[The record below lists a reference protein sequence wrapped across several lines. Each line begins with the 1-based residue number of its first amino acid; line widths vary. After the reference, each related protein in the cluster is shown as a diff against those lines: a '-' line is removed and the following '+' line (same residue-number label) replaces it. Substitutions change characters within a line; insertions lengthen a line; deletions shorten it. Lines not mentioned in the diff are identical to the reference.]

1 MTDDRKEEAKRLLM
15 ILKRASDIY
24 QKTSSFAEGT
34 KLLKACEPVIKKLHD
49 GFGINETWLES
60 LIIFGGEFY
69 KAEKANMYSKYPEK
83 KEVINEQIKL

>member
-1 MTDDRKEEAKRLLM
+1 MTDDRREEAKRLFT

-49 GFGINETWLES
+49 EFGVNETWLES
-60 LIIFGGEFY
+60 LIIFGAEFF
-69 KAEKANMYSKYPEK
+69 KAEKENMYNKYPEK
-83 KEVINEQIKL
+83 KEIKNEQIKL